1 MQACELDCEHASI
14 PMRLHSKGRPF
25 VARLSDE
32 GHLYMFYPSMPED
45 QEFDC
50 KFKYRGSNQSVVA
63 DELNAGGSPVDVF
76 WDTNTGNRL
85 VDFMAVCLPVVEV
98 RGVTYPDKR
107 VTRRD
112 PRTHQILEPLP

>member
-1 MQACELDCEHASI
+1 M
-14 PMRLHSKGRPF
+14 
-25 VARLSDE
+25 
-32 GHLYMFYPSMPED
+32 
-45 QEFDC
+45 
-50 KFKYRGSNQSVVA
+50 
-63 DELNAGGSPVDVF
+63 DVF

-112 PRTHQILEPLP
+112 PRTHQILEPLPEDYVSFDVVHEPVACMYPHCEIRPMKNGSPVKLSEGMNNRTREVFAEIANKYRSECVKC